1 VTQGGATV
9 VNLDCAPRF
18 GDREEAR
25 LKFRIA
31 LFQRRGLSEREA
43 FDLADRLFER
53 DAERDERRLC
63 LECTQLQ
70 RDGGCRAAREGRVP
84 DLAPTF
90 HAGSLKTTLMRC
102 LGFEWVL
109 PT

>member
-1 VTQGGATV
+1 MTSTRI
-9 VNLDCAPRF
+9 NLDGAPRF

-25 LKFRIA
+25 LKFRVA
-31 LFQRRGLSEREA
+31 LFQRRGLSERDA
-43 FDLADRLFER
+43 FDHADRLFER
-53 DAERDERRLC
+53 DAERDDRRTC
-63 LECTQLQ
+63 IECAQLQ

-84 DLAPTF
+84 DLARTF

-102 LGFEWVL
+102 VGFEWVL